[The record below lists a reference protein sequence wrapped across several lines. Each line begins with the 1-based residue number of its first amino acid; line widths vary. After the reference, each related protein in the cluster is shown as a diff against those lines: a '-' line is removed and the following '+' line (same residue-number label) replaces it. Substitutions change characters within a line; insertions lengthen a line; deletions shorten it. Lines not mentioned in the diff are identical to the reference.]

1 MIKIG
6 FVTGAR
12 SEYGVMKRVIR
23 EVSADNRFD
32 VSIIATGMH
41 FQHKYGDTINEIR
54 RDALAPV
61 INAPCYV
68 EVISPWGPRDFP
80 WVPT

>member
-23 EVSADNRFD
+23 EIAADIRFE
-32 VSIIATGMH
+32 VSIVATGMH
-41 FQHKYGDTINEIR
+41 YQHKYGDTIDEIR
-54 RDALAPV
+54 HDALAP
-61 INAPCYV
+61 IIDAPCYA
-68 EVISPWGPRDFP
+68 EKERDK
-80 WVPT
+80 